1 MVKILAGE
9 KGEGKTKRMID
20 MANAAGKEA
29 KGNIVFV
36 DDDNSHMY
44 DLHYSVRFVET
55 PKFIME
61 DPQVFRGFVC
71 GILSQN
77 SDIETIYID
86 GLNHIMDRISD
97 ADFTASC
104 SFADSR
110 TDGFGLLQACRT
122 GTDITGFYIHCN
134 LFCCFQLCTVHFL
147 KFVHVCSPFLVSLH
161 DFVKKNKQRIVLF
174 FHFCIQNTFYSLY
187 FSTKK
192 AKK

>member
-97 ADFTASC
+97 ADFTAFIQELDKTSKEAEMDMVMKIGRASC
-104 SFADSR
+104 R
-110 TDGFGLLQACRT
+110 ER
-122 GTDITGFYIHCN
+122 
-134 LFCCFQLCTVHFL
+134 V
-147 KFVHVCSPFLVSLH
+147 
-161 DFVKKNKQRIVLF
+161 
-174 FHFCIQNTFYSLY
+174 
-187 FSTKK
+187 
-192 AKK
+192 

>member
-97 ADFTASC
+97 ANFTAFIQELDKTSKE
-104 SFADSR
+104 AEMDMVMIISR
-110 TDGFGLLQACRT
+110 KTDALPAEVQQYL
-122 GTDITGFYIHCN
+122 I
-134 LFCCFQLCTVHFL
+134 
-147 KFVHVCSPFLVSLH
+147 
-161 DFVKKNKQRIVLF
+161 
-174 FHFCIQNTFYSLY
+174 
-187 FSTKK
+187 
-192 AKK
+192 

>member
-77 SDIETIYID
+77 SDLETVYID
-86 GLNHIMDRISD
+86 GLIHIMDRISD
-97 ADFTASC
+97 AEFT
-104 SFADSR
+104 SFIQELDKTSNEAEMDVVMIISR
-110 TDGFGLLQACRT
+110 T
-122 GTDITGFYIHCN
+122 TDAIPAEV
-134 LFCCFQLCTVHFL
+134 Q
-147 KFVHVCSPFLVSLH
+147 PFL
-161 DFVKKNKQRIVLF
+161 I
-174 FHFCIQNTFYSLY
+174 
-187 FSTKK
+187 
-192 AKK
+192 

>member
-97 ADFTASC
+97 ADFTAFIQELDKASKE
-104 SFADSR
+104 AEMDMVMIISR
-110 TDGFGLLQACRT
+110 KTDALPAEVQQYL
-122 GTDITGFYIHCN
+122 I
-134 LFCCFQLCTVHFL
+134 
-147 KFVHVCSPFLVSLH
+147 
-161 DFVKKNKQRIVLF
+161 
-174 FHFCIQNTFYSLY
+174 
-187 FSTKK
+187 
-192 AKK
+192 

>member
-9 KGEGKTKRMID
+9 KGEDKTKRMID

-97 ADFTASC
+97 ADFTAFIQELDKTSKE
-104 SFADSR
+104 AEMDMVMIISR
-110 TDGFGLLQACRT
+110 KTDALPAEVQQYL
-122 GTDITGFYIHCN
+122 I
-134 LFCCFQLCTVHFL
+134 
-147 KFVHVCSPFLVSLH
+147 
-161 DFVKKNKQRIVLF
+161 
-174 FHFCIQNTFYSLY
+174 
-187 FSTKK
+187 
-192 AKK
+192 

>member
-44 DLHYSVRFVET
+44 ELHYSVRFVET

-97 ADFTASC
+97 ADFTAFIQELDKTSKE
-104 SFADSR
+104 AEMDMVMIISR
-110 TDGFGLLQACRT
+110 KTDALPAEVQQYL
-122 GTDITGFYIHCN
+122 I
-134 LFCCFQLCTVHFL
+134 
-147 KFVHVCSPFLVSLH
+147 
-161 DFVKKNKQRIVLF
+161 
-174 FHFCIQNTFYSLY
+174 
-187 FSTKK
+187 
-192 AKK
+192 

>member
-97 ADFTASC
+97 ADFTAFIQELDKTSKEAEMDMVMIISRKTDALPAWKSASYC
-104 SFADSR
+104 S
-110 TDGFGLLQACRT
+110 
-122 GTDITGFYIHCN
+122 Y
-134 LFCCFQLCTVHFL
+134 
-147 KFVHVCSPFLVSLH
+147 
-161 DFVKKNKQRIVLF
+161 
-174 FHFCIQNTFYSLY
+174 
-187 FSTKK
+187 
-192 AKK
+192 

>member
-97 ADFTASC
+97 ADFTAFIQELDKTSKE
-104 SFADSR
+104 AEMYMVMIISR
-110 TDGFGLLQACRT
+110 KTAALPAEVQS
-122 GTDITGFYIHCN
+122 I
-134 LFCCFQLCTVHFL
+134 
-147 KFVHVCSPFLVSLH
+147 
-161 DFVKKNKQRIVLF
+161 
-174 FHFCIQNTFYSLY
+174 
-187 FSTKK
+187 
-192 AKK
+192 

>member
-97 ADFTASC
+97 ADSTAFIQELDKTSKE
-104 SFADSR
+104 AEMDMVMIISR
-110 TDGFGLLQACRT
+110 KTDALPAEVQQYL
-122 GTDITGFYIHCN
+122 I
-134 LFCCFQLCTVHFL
+134 
-147 KFVHVCSPFLVSLH
+147 
-161 DFVKKNKQRIVLF
+161 
-174 FHFCIQNTFYSLY
+174 
-187 FSTKK
+187 
-192 AKK
+192 

>member
-77 SDIETIYID
+77 SDIETIYMD

-97 ADFTASC
+97 ADFTAFIQELDKTSKE
-104 SFADSR
+104 AEMDMVMIISR
-110 TDGFGLLQACRT
+110 KTDALPAEVQQYL
-122 GTDITGFYIHCN
+122 I
-134 LFCCFQLCTVHFL
+134 
-147 KFVHVCSPFLVSLH
+147 
-161 DFVKKNKQRIVLF
+161 
-174 FHFCIQNTFYSLY
+174 
-187 FSTKK
+187 
-192 AKK
+192 

>member
-86 GLNHIMDRISD
+86 GLNRIMDRISD
-97 ADFTASC
+97 ADFTAFIQELDKTSKE
-104 SFADSR
+104 AEMDMVMIISR
-110 TDGFGLLQACRT
+110 KTDALPAEVQQYL
-122 GTDITGFYIHCN
+122 I
-134 LFCCFQLCTVHFL
+134 
-147 KFVHVCSPFLVSLH
+147 
-161 DFVKKNKQRIVLF
+161 
-174 FHFCIQNTFYSLY
+174 
-187 FSTKK
+187 
-192 AKK
+192 

>member
-36 DDDNSHMY
+36 DDANSHMY

-97 ADFTASC
+97 ADFTAFIQELDKTSKE
-104 SFADSR
+104 AEMDMVMIISR
-110 TDGFGLLQACRT
+110 KTDALPAEVQQYL
-122 GTDITGFYIHCN
+122 I
-134 LFCCFQLCTVHFL
+134 
-147 KFVHVCSPFLVSLH
+147 
-161 DFVKKNKQRIVLF
+161 
-174 FHFCIQNTFYSLY
+174 
-187 FSTKK
+187 
-192 AKK
+192 

>member
-97 ADFTASC
+97 ADFTAFIQELDKTSKE
-104 SFADSR
+104 AEMDMVMIISR
-110 TDGFGLLQACRT
+110 KTDALPAE
-122 GTDITGFYIHCN
+122 
-134 LFCCFQLCTVHFL
+134 V
-147 KFVHVCSPFLVSLH
+147 
-161 DFVKKNKQRIVLF
+161 QRYLI
-174 FHFCIQNTFYSLY
+174 
-187 FSTKK
+187 
-192 AKK
+192 

>member
-97 ADFTASC
+97 ADFTAFIQELDKTSKE
-104 SFADSR
+104 AEMDMVMIISR
-110 TDGFGLLQACRT
+110 KTDALPAE
-122 GTDITGFYIHCN
+122 
-134 LFCCFQLCTVHFL
+134 
-147 KFVHVCSPFLVSLH
+147 
-161 DFVKKNKQRIVLF
+161 
-174 FHFCIQNTFYSLY
+174 IQQYLI
-187 FSTKK
+187 
-192 AKK
+192 

>member
-20 MANAAGKEA
+20 MANAAGKDA
-29 KGNIVFV
+29 KGSIIYV
-36 DDDNSHMY
+36 DDDSSHMY

-86 GLNHIMDRISD
+86 GLNHIMDKISD
-97 ADFTASC
+97 ADFV
-104 SFADSR
+104 SFIQELDKTSKEAEMDMVMIISR
-110 TDGFGLLQACRT
+110 KTDALPAEVQQYL
-122 GTDITGFYIHCN
+122 I
-134 LFCCFQLCTVHFL
+134 
-147 KFVHVCSPFLVSLH
+147 
-161 DFVKKNKQRIVLF
+161 
-174 FHFCIQNTFYSLY
+174 
-187 FSTKK
+187 
-192 AKK
+192 

>member
-97 ADFTASC
+97 ADFTAFIQELDKTSKE
-104 SFADSR
+104 AEMDMVMIISR
-110 TDGFGLLQACRT
+110 KTDALPAEVQQHL
-122 GTDITGFYIHCN
+122 I
-134 LFCCFQLCTVHFL
+134 
-147 KFVHVCSPFLVSLH
+147 
-161 DFVKKNKQRIVLF
+161 
-174 FHFCIQNTFYSLY
+174 
-187 FSTKK
+187 
-192 AKK
+192 

>member
-97 ADFTASC
+97 ADFTAFIQELDKTSKE
-104 SFADSR
+104 AEMDMVMIISR
-110 TDGFGLLQACRT
+110 KTDALPA
-122 GTDITGFYIHCN
+122 
-134 LFCCFQLCTVHFL
+134 
-147 KFVHVCSPFLVSLH
+147 
-161 DFVKKNKQRIVLF
+161 
-174 FHFCIQNTFYSLY
+174 
-187 FSTKK
+187 
-192 AKK
+192 

>member
-97 ADFTASC
+97 ADFTAFIQELDKTSKE
-104 SFADSR
+104 AELDMVMIISR
-110 TDGFGLLQACRT
+110 KTDALPAEVQQYL
-122 GTDITGFYIHCN
+122 I
-134 LFCCFQLCTVHFL
+134 
-147 KFVHVCSPFLVSLH
+147 
-161 DFVKKNKQRIVLF
+161 
-174 FHFCIQNTFYSLY
+174 
-187 FSTKK
+187 
-192 AKK
+192 

>member
-77 SDIETIYID
+77 SDIETIYIY

-97 ADFTASC
+97 ADFTAFIQELDKTSKE
-104 SFADSR
+104 AEMDMVMIISR
-110 TDGFGLLQACRT
+110 KTDALPAEVQQYL
-122 GTDITGFYIHCN
+122 I
-134 LFCCFQLCTVHFL
+134 
-147 KFVHVCSPFLVSLH
+147 
-161 DFVKKNKQRIVLF
+161 
-174 FHFCIQNTFYSLY
+174 
-187 FSTKK
+187 
-192 AKK
+192 

>member
-97 ADFTASC
+97 ADFTAFIQELDKTSKE
-104 SFADSR
+104 AEMDMVMIISR
-110 TDGFGLLQACRT
+110 KTDALPAE
-122 GTDITGFYIHCN
+122 
-134 LFCCFQLCTVHFL
+134 
-147 KFVHVCSPFLVSLH
+147 
-161 DFVKKNKQRIVLF
+161 VKQYLI
-174 FHFCIQNTFYSLY
+174 
-187 FSTKK
+187 
-192 AKK
+192 

>member
-61 DPQVFRGFVC
+61 DPQVFGGFVC

-97 ADFTASC
+97 ADFTAFIQELDKTSKE
-104 SFADSR
+104 AEMDMVMIISR
-110 TDGFGLLQACRT
+110 KTDALPAEVQQYL
-122 GTDITGFYIHCN
+122 I
-134 LFCCFQLCTVHFL
+134 
-147 KFVHVCSPFLVSLH
+147 
-161 DFVKKNKQRIVLF
+161 
-174 FHFCIQNTFYSLY
+174 
-187 FSTKK
+187 
-192 AKK
+192 

>member
-77 SDIETIYID
+77 SDIETVYID
-86 GLNHIMDRISD
+86 VLNHIMDRISD
-97 ADFTASC
+97 ADFTAFIQELDKTSKE
-104 SFADSR
+104 AEMDMVMIISR
-110 TDGFGLLQACRT
+110 KTDALPAEVQQYL
-122 GTDITGFYIHCN
+122 I
-134 LFCCFQLCTVHFL
+134 
-147 KFVHVCSPFLVSLH
+147 
-161 DFVKKNKQRIVLF
+161 
-174 FHFCIQNTFYSLY
+174 
-187 FSTKK
+187 
-192 AKK
+192 

>member
-44 DLHYSVRFVET
+44 DLHYSVRFLET

-97 ADFTASC
+97 ADFTAFIQELDKTSKE
-104 SFADSR
+104 AEMDMVMIISR
-110 TDGFGLLQACRT
+110 KTDALPAEVQQYL
-122 GTDITGFYIHCN
+122 I
-134 LFCCFQLCTVHFL
+134 
-147 KFVHVCSPFLVSLH
+147 
-161 DFVKKNKQRIVLF
+161 
-174 FHFCIQNTFYSLY
+174 
-187 FSTKK
+187 
-192 AKK
+192 